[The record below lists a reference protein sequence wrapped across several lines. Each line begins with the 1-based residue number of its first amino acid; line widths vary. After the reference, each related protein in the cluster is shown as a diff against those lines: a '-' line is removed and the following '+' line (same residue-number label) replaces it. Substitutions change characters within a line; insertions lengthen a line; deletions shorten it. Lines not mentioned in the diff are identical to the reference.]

1 VAVDTWTTTYENESM
16 LARLGQGDR
25 GVRALLE
32 NGPADF
38 DPCCRVSGQDGLS
51 GMRFFPTS
59 TRFRVRRG
67 AVIAVLLVLVFAVTA
82 SLAIQ
87 AYTNARHHR
96 AQADRVLRD
105 YAALA
110 AARVALA
117 AAREIYFAVTPPL
130 KALEHAHDGDK
141 PLPDPKHLHF
151 DPMEKE
157 FSIAPY
163 LRFTFSLDLK
173 TGELKTWGQPVPP
186 HVRQWMAD
194 TLPGHTRVVY
204 DTSWHMGSVLGQPDG
219 ERRYVVYTVLRD
231 ADGVLRTA
239 IGFEA
244 KPAALR
250 PLVEQAV
257 DKFPLLP
264 RPLIGSVQYDSMG
277 SVIVTD
283 RFGIEIYRSAAQY
296 TSPFTARDTIGTD
309 MGDLFAHTTLREA
322 VADQLIIGGLPRS
335 RLPLILSLLG
345 LTAVLIGIALFQLRR
360 ESQLA
365 RLRSD
370 FISGVSHELRTP
382 LAQIR
387 MFSETLTLGRVRSD
401 DERRRSL
408 AIIDQEARRLTHL
421 VENLLHFSRSERQA
435 THITPEPTR
444 IAPLVQ
450 EVIDGFAPLAAARGA
465 TLAATVPGDLI
476 VPADPGAVRQM
487 LLNLLDNA
495 VKYGPA
501 GQQVRIGAARE
512 NGFARLWVDDGGPG
526 IPRADRER
534 VWVRFWRL
542 ERDRDSAVAG
552 SGIGLAVVREL
563 ATLHHGRAFIDDTAP
578 ADGSAPGTRV
588 VIELPA

>member
-1 VAVDTWTTTYENESM
+1 M
-16 LARLGQGDR
+16 K
-25 GVRALLE
+25 
-32 NGPADF
+32 
-38 DPCCRVSGQDGLS
+38 
-51 GMRFFPTS
+51 FFPTS
-59 TRFRVRRG
+59 TRFRVRRS
-67 AVIAVLLVLVFAVTA
+67 AVIAVLLLLVFAVTA
-82 SLAIQ
+82 TLAVQ
-87 AYTNARHHR
+87 AYSNARHHR
-96 AQADRVLRD
+96 AQADRVLND

-110 AARVALA
+110 AARVASQS
-117 AAREIYFAVTPPL
+117 AREIFWAVTPPL
-130 KALEHAHDGDK
+130 KALEQAREAAPGK
-141 PLPDPKHLHF
+141 PLPDPEHLHF
-151 DPMEKE
+151 DPMEKD

-163 LRFTFSLDLK
+163 IRFTFSMDLN
-173 TGELKTWGQPVPP
+173 TRELKTWGQQVPAG
-186 HVRQWMAD
+186 VRQWMMD
-194 TLPGHTRVVY
+194 TLPGHTRFVY
-204 DTSWHMGSVLGQPDG
+204 DTVWEGNMGTVLGQPGG
-219 ERRYVVYTVLRD
+219 ERRYVVYRVLRD
-231 ADGVLRTA
+231 EHGSLKTA
-239 IGFEA
+239 IGYEA

-250 PLVEQAV
+250 PLVEKAQKRAY
-257 DKFPLLP
+257 FSLLP
-264 RPLIGSVQYDSMG
+264 RPLVGNVPDDSMG

-283 RFGIEIYRSAAQY
+283 RFGVEIYRSPAQY
-296 TSPFTARDTIGTD
+296 ASPFTARDTMGTD
-309 MGDLFAHTTLREA
+309 MGDLFAHATLRGA
-322 VADQLIIGGLPRS
+322 LADQLIIGGLPRS

-387 MFSETLTLGRVRSD
+387 MFSETLTLGRVRSE

-421 VENLLHFSRSERQA
+421 VENLLHFSRSERQT

-444 IAPLVQ
+444 MAPLVQ

-465 TLAATVPGDLI
+465 TLSASVPEDLI

-495 VKYGPA
+495 VKYGPS
-501 GQQVRIGAARE
+501 GQQIRIGAARE
-512 NGFARLWVDDGGPG
+512 NGSARLWVDDGGPG

-563 ATLHHGRAFIDDTAP
+563 ATLHHGRAFIDDTSP
-578 ADGSAPGTRV
+578 TDGAGTRV

>member
-1 VAVDTWTTTYENESM
+1 M
-16 LARLGQGDR
+16 KL
-25 GVRALLE
+25 
-32 NGPADF
+32 
-38 DPCCRVSGQDGLS
+38 
-51 GMRFFPTS
+51 FPTS

-67 AVIAVLLVLVFAVTA
+67 AVIAGLLMMVFVVAAALAV
-82 SLAIQ
+82 Q
-87 AYTNARHHR
+87 AYGNARHHR

-105 YAALA
+105 YAALS
-110 AARVALA
+110 AARVAQRSALDLYWYSILPVLKGLQLA
-117 AAREIYFAVTPPL
+117 
-130 KALEHAHDGDK
+130 HQDGPQR
-141 PLPDPKHLHF
+141 PLPLPKAMSVMAMERPYTLQSSIRFSFRF
-151 DPMEKE
+151 DLLTKKLE
-157 FSIAPY
+157 
-163 LRFTFSLDLK
+163 TV
-173 TGELKTWGQPVPP
+173 GQPVSATTRAWLP
-186 HVRQWMAD
+186 D
-194 TLPGHTRVVY
+194 TLIAHTRTIY
-204 DTSWHMGSVLGQPDG
+204 DTSWHQGAILGQPGG
-219 ERRYVVYTVLRD
+219 ERRYIAYTVLRD
-231 ADGVLRTA
+231 KSGALRTA
-239 IGFEA
+239 LGFDVD
-244 KPAALR
+244 PASLR
-250 PLVEQAV
+250 PIISSAIEKL
-257 DKFPLLP
+257 PLLP
-264 RPLIGSVQYDSMG
+264 PALTGGVQDDSMG
-277 SVIVTD
+277 SIIITD
-283 RFGIEIYRSAAQY
+283 RYGVELYRSAVQY
-296 TSPFTARDTIGTD
+296 TSPFTARDTLGTD
-309 MGDLFAHTTLREA
+309 MGDLYAHTTLRAE

-421 VENLLHFSRSERQA
+421 VENLLHFSRSERQT
-435 THITPEPTR
+435 THITPEPTKL
-444 IAPLVQ
+444 APLVQ

-465 TLAATVPGDLI
+465 TLAASVPEDLI

-501 GQQVRIGAARE
+501 GQEVRIGASRE
-512 NGFARLWVDDGGPG
+512 NGAARLWVDDGGPG

-563 ATLHHGRAFIDDTAP
+563 ASLHHGRAWIDEADP
-578 ADGSAPGTRV
+578 ATGAGTRV

>member
-1 VAVDTWTTTYENESM
+1 
-16 LARLGQGDR
+16 
-25 GVRALLE
+25 
-32 NGPADF
+32 
-38 DPCCRVSGQDGLS
+38 
-51 GMRFFPTS
+51 
-59 TRFRVRRG
+59 VRRG

-82 SLAIQ
+82 ALAVQ
-87 AYTNARHHR
+87 AYRNARYHR

-110 AARVALA
+110 ASRVAQSSA
-117 AAREIYFAVTPPL
+117 IGIYDAVMPPL
-130 KALEHAHDGDK
+130 KALRHAYEAAPGK
-141 PLPDPKHLHF
+141 PLPDPTSLHF
-151 DPMEKE
+151 DPMERN

-163 LRFTFSLDLK
+163 IRFTFRMDLK
-173 TGELKTWGQPVPP
+173 TRKLNTWGPPVPA
-186 HVRQWMAD
+186 HVRHWLTD
-194 TLPGHTRVVY
+194 TLPGHTRTVY
-204 DTSWHMGSVLGQPDG
+204 DTLWPMNMGSVLGQPGG
-219 ERRYVVYTVLRD
+219 ERRYVVYTVYRD
-231 ADGVLRTA
+231 AAGVLRTA
-239 IGFEA
+239 VGFEA
-244 KPAALR
+244 RPAALR
-250 PLVEQAV
+250 PLVEQASNRW
-257 DKFPLLP
+257 PLLP
-264 RPLIGSVQYDSMG
+264 RALTSGVQYDSMG

-283 RFGIEIYRSAAQY
+283 RFGVEVYRSKVQY
-296 TSPFTARDTIGTD
+296 TSPFTARDTVGTD
-309 MGDLFAHTTLREA
+309 MGDMFAHTTLRA
-322 VADQLIIGGLPRS
+322 SVADQLIIGGLPRS

-345 LTAVLIGIALFQLRR
+345 LTAVLIGIALFQLGR

-387 MFSETLTLGRVRSD
+387 MFSETLTLGRVRTD

-421 VENLLHFSRSERQA
+421 VENLLHFSRSERQTA
-435 THITPEPTR
+435 HITPEPTKL
-444 IAPLVQ
+444 APLVQ

-465 TLAATVPGDLI
+465 TLASAVPDDLI

-501 GQQVRIGAARE
+501 GQEVRIGASRE
-512 NGFARLWVDDGGPG
+512 NGAARLWVEDGGPG

-563 ATLHHGRAFIDDTAP
+563 ATLHHGRAFIDDTPP
-578 ADGSAPGTRV
+578 ATAGRPGTRV